1 MKVAIIGAGHI
12 GGNVARRLIAGG
24 HHVRLASRDPRS
36 LTALVASLGETAGE
50 GALPAVVAWGEAV
63 WLAVPW
69 AERTTI
75 FAAAG
80 GPAAFAG
87 KIVVDT
93 LNPFVGFAV
102 EPQECPSSVLVAAA
116 LGRDAK
122 VVKALNTIR
131 FERIADAARAAG
143 AIDRIAV
150 PIAGDDAGAKAV
162 VIRLLD
168 DMGFDALDAGSLAGS
183 RRQEPDQPLFDK
195 LMTRAALSRALAA

>member
-36 LTALVASLGETAGE
+36 LSALVAALGETAGE
-50 GALPAVVAWGEAV
+50 GSASAVVGWGDVV
-63 WLAVPW
+63 WLAIPW
-69 AERTTI
+69 VQQDEV
-75 FAAAG
+75 FASAG

-102 EPQECPSSVLVAAA
+102 EPQQRPSSVLVGLA
-116 LGRDAK
+116 LGPGARL
-122 VVKALNTIR
+122 VKALNTIR
-131 FERIADAARAAG
+131 FERIADAARPAG

-150 PIAGDDAGAKAV
+150 PIAGDDAEAKAV
-162 VIRLLD
+162 VTRLLD
-168 DMGFDALDAGSLAGS
+168 DMGFDALDAGGLAHS

-195 LMTRAALSRALAA
+195 LMTRAELMRALAA